1 MEKLTLEKWLKGNDN
16 ITWCHLNPGIGASP
30 LAWLVDIHDREGG
43 MFWNKKTELWAVDI
57 LEDGT
62 AITYCIY
69 EEI

>member
-1 MEKLTLEKWLKGNDN
+1 MEKLTLEKWLKGRDN

-30 LAWLVDIHDREGG
+30 LAWLVAIADREGG
-43 MFWNKKTELWAVDI
+43 MFWIGKGLWAVDI

-69 EEI
+69 EEV